1 VTSSAARPQPNESPF
16 APVVVPRSAPA
27 QVADQVVAA
36 IREGR
41 IKQHERLPSERE
53 FARILGV
60 SRPTLR
66 EALAGLELAGLVQAR
81 QGHGTVVIASPAHVA
96 NWGAEVTPTQV
107 FEARLVI
114 EPELARL
121 AAEKRFPEDIAAL
134 QQAGADLE
142 EEFARTG
149 QYESDLPVHRAV
161 ARAARNPVLETAL
174 EEALKHTESD
184 RWMELR
190 SSALKPDITRE
201 GHVDEVRRV
210 IRHIVQGE
218 ADQAAEIWRRH
229 LTAFRDEMLTGLQ
242 TDASADPSTASQP
255 TD

>member
-1 VTSSAARPQPNESPF
+1 MSEKSTPQAAEDGPF

-36 IREGR
+36 IRDGR
-41 IKQHERLPSERE
+41 IQRFERLPAERE
-53 FARILGV
+53 LARTLGV

-66 EALAGLELAGLVQAR
+66 EALAGLELAGLVRSR
-81 QGHGTVVIASPAHVA
+81 QGHGTVVIASAAHVA

-121 AAEKRFPEDIAAL
+121 AAEKRYPEDMDAL
-134 QQAGADLE
+134 RQAGADLE
-142 EEFARTG
+142 EEFERTG
-149 QYESDLPVHRAV
+149 HYQSDLPVHRAV

-174 EEALKHTESD
+174 EEALRHTESA
-184 RWMELR
+184 RWVELR
-190 SSALKPDITRE
+190 SSALRPEPIRE

-210 IRHIVQGE
+210 VQHVTQGE
-218 ADQAAEIWRRH
+218 GREAAEIWRRH
-229 LTAFRDEMLTGLQ
+229 LIHFRDEMLTGLHE
-242 TDASADPSTASQP
+242 DAAAE
-255 TD
+255 